1 MTNKEFYNAVIN
13 AEISDEVTEKAT
25 LLLQRIEDS
34 NSAKVRKKAEADAP
48 LIQAVTEILTGKA
61 EPTLASEIATT
72 LQVHTSKAA
81 ALAKKVEGVQ
91 IVEVK
96 VNGRKV
102 NGYLLPTE

>member
-25 LLLQRIEDS
+25 ILLQRVEDS
-34 NSAKVRKKAEADAP
+34 NSAKTRKKAEENAP
-48 LIQAVTEILTGKA
+48 LIQAVTELLTGKA
-61 EPTLASEIATT
+61 EPTLASEIGAHLGVT
-72 LQVHTSKAA
+72 TSKATA
-81 ALAKKVEGVQ
+81 VAKKVEGVQ